1 MSIITH
7 IKGYHLRFQ
16 PRPAL
21 GNARTFIR
29 EREFL
34 VVEVS
39 TDGGF
44 SGWGEVFSSPYGA
57 AALIRHRLAAKVLG
71 QDPQEFGRIY
81 SEMVRLQGYDRR
93 GAHPMAVS
101 AIDMALHDLAAR
113 ERQTSVAAMLGGA
126 LRSQILAYASGP
138 FMLEGDAPYK
148 DFPSEVEKL
157 AKRGFK
163 AVKPRVGL
171 SPKADGD
178 IINRLRQQVGQDISL
193 MVDINQGYTVNAA
206 IESAKRME
214 EAGLMWI
221 EEPVQPEDISGYKKV
236 AAASVSAI
244 AGGEAI
250 ASPAGF
256 RDFLVEGG
264 LSIIQPD
271 MTVCGG
277 FSGYQRI
284 AALASAFDVPSMPH
298 VFSTVINL
306 HAAMQMAAL
315 LPAWHAGGHGPYP
328 YVEFDTSGNPLM
340 ELFGNPVSSDGYI
353 QLPEGHGIGVD
364 IKAEDFAEWIVD
376 HWSVER

>member
-1 MSIITH
+1 MSTIIK
-7 IKGYHLRFQ
+7 IKGYHLRFRPQ
-16 PRPAL
+16 PAL

-34 VVEVS
+34 VVEV
-39 TDGGF
+39 TTGNGL

-57 AALIRHRLAAKVLG
+57 AALIRHRLAPKILG
-71 QDPQEFGRIY
+71 EDPQEFGRIY
-81 SEMVRLQGYDRR
+81 AEMVKLQGYDRR

-113 ERQTSVAAMLGGA
+113 ERQTSVSAMLGGA
-126 LRSQILAYASGP
+126 LRTTIPAYASGP
-138 FMLEGDAPYK
+138 FMLEGDAPYR
-148 DFPSEVEKL
+148 DFPDEVEKL
-157 AKRGFK
+157 ARQGFR

-171 SPKADGD
+171 SPKADGE
-178 IINRLRQQVGQDISL
+178 IINRLRKQVGQDIAL

-221 EEPVQPEDISGYKKV
+221 EEPVQPEDIQGYKKV
-236 AAASVSAI
+236 VGASVSAI

-256 RDFLVEGG
+256 RDFLVEGA
-264 LSIIQPD
+264 LSIVQPD

-277 FSGYQRI
+277 FSGYQRV
-284 AALASAFDVPSMPH
+284 AALASAFDVPTMPH

-306 HAAMQMAAL
+306 HAAIQMAAL
-315 LPAWHAGGHGPYP
+315 LPAWHAGGLSPYP

-340 ELFGNPVSSDGYI
+340 ELYGNPVSGEGFLD
-353 QLPEGHGIGVD
+353 LPDGHGIGID
-364 IKAEDFAEWIVD
+364 IKADDFADWIVD